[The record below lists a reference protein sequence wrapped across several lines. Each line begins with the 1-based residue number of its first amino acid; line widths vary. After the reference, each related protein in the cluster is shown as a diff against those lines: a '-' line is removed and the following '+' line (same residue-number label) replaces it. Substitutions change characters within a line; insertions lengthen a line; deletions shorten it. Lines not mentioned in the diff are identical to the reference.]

1 MATLCTS
8 SMGCLCAKSATVL
21 DATFPVGY
29 EPREAMRF
37 LLDVANWPMIIPG
50 ASLATPERNPFG
62 GREREWQAD
71 PVTGKTLDWYLD
83 SRGLTYQFSATKS
96 SNDGGGGDDDAGEV
110 FLSYDVNV
118 VGAGPASLPISFH
131 FSVKY
136 TFAQPDGGGPGSV
149 IRRQVFDL
157 SVNACSCITGC
168 VIKSNLLSACQKENV
183 NMAKL
188 MALKRD

>member
-1 MATLCTS
+1 
-8 SMGCLCAKSATVL
+8 MGCLCAKSATVL

-83 SRGLTYQFSATKS
+83 SGGLGS
-96 SNDGGGGDDDAGEV
+96 G
-110 FLSYDVNV
+110 
-118 VGAGPASLPISFH
+118 SLETCSPSGRLVARLKDWF
-131 FSVKY
+131 
-136 TFAQPDGGGPGSV
+136 
-149 IRRQVFDL
+149 QV
-157 SVNACSCITGC
+157 
-168 VIKSNLLSACQKENV
+168 
-183 NMAKL
+183 
-188 MALKRD
+188 